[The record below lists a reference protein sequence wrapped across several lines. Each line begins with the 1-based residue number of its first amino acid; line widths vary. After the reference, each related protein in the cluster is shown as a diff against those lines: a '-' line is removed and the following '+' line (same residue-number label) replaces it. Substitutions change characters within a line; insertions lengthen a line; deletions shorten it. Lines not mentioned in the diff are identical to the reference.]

1 LQAKLRQVFLRTAL
15 LLAVLAKTEA
25 QDWYRSN
32 PAGMALE
39 RIPSR
44 MVALHY
50 DWALSVERAGPGA
63 LPALLRTY
71 YNSAWS
77 LEQRL
82 LYERGMLK
90 RRQWIFRDSS
100 GTTRLNASLPSDLAS
115 IGKPENEEIPPFIE
129 IFGSTRFLTEIYQY
143 LAAGVYA
150 TRYSYQEGLLIRA
163 DAFLDNKALW
173 TDQYR
178 YTRSFILRGVE
189 RRYHEAGAATAAVQ
203 GQSNL
208 PPVSL
213 DVRDAPPI
221 PGFVSPSAPYDT
233 SIMTEVL
240 GEIYSIPAGRVVF
253 DMDSQ
258 GRVLTET
265 RYDAEDSIIA
275 VITNEWSGDRISTIR
290 WTAGSV
296 QGRIVF
302 TYSGGDRIAEEDYK
316 NGVLERTVR
325 LQGDEEIEEIYMN
338 GKPILRAVW
347 KERRKISEE
356 RLR

>member
-1 LQAKLRQVFLRTAL
+1 
-15 LLAVLAKTEA
+15 
-25 QDWYRSN
+25 
-32 PAGMALE
+32 
-39 RIPSR
+39 

-50 DWALSVERAGPGA
+50 DWALSVERAGSGA
-63 LPALLRTY
+63 LPSLLRTY

-77 LEQRL
+77 PEQRL
-82 LYERGMLK
+82 LYERGTLK
-90 RRQWIFRDSS
+90 RRQWIFRDSG
-100 GTTRLNASLPSDLAS
+100 GTTRLNASLPADLAS

-129 IFGSTRFLTEIYQY
+129 IFGANRFLTETHQY
-143 LAAGVYA
+143 LAAGIYT
-150 TRYSYQEGLLIRA
+150 TRYSYREGLLISA
-163 DAFLDNKALW
+163 DTFLDNKALW
-173 TDQYR
+173 SDQYR

-189 RRYHEAGAATAAVQ
+189 RRYHEAGAATAVLQ
-203 GQSNL
+203 GQSSL
-208 PPVSL
+208 PIPLAGSLPSVSL
-213 DVRDAPPI
+213 DIRVAPPI
-221 PGFVSPSAPYDT
+221 PGFVSASAPYDT

-253 DMDSQ
+253 DTDSQ

-265 RYDAEDSIIA
+265 RYDEADAVIA

-290 WTAGSV
+290 WTAGSA

-316 NGVLERTVR
+316 NGVLERTVKLR
-325 LQGDEEIEEIYMN
+325 GDEEIEEIYMN
-338 GKPILRAVW
+338 GKPVLRAVW

>member
-1 LQAKLRQVFLRTAL
+1 
-15 LLAVLAKTEA
+15 
-25 QDWYRSN
+25 
-32 PAGMALE
+32 
-39 RIPSR
+39 
-44 MVALHY
+44 
-50 DWALSVERAGPGA
+50 
-63 LPALLRTY
+63 
-71 YNSAWS
+71 

-82 LYERGMLK
+82 LYERGALK
-90 RRQWIFRDSS
+90 RRQWIFRDSG
-100 GTTRLNASLPSDLAS
+100 GTTRLNASLPVDLAS

-129 IFGSTRFLTEIYQY
+129 IFDANRSLTETHQY
-143 LAAGVYA
+143 LAAGVY
-150 TRYSYQEGLLIRA
+150 TSRYSYQDGLLIKA
-163 DAFLDNKALW
+163 DTFLDNKALW

-178 YTRSFILRGVE
+178 YTRSYILRGVE
-189 RRYHEAGAATAAVQ
+189 RKYHEAGTNNAAVQ

-213 DVRDAPPI
+213 DVREAPPV
-221 PGFVSPSAPYDT
+221 PGFVSPSEPYDT

-253 DMDSQ
+253 DTDSQ
-258 GRVLTET
+258 GRVITET

-275 VITNEWSGDRISTIR
+275 VITNEWSGDRIAIIR
-290 WTAGSV
+290 WSAGFD
-296 QGRIVF
+296 QGRIAF

-325 LQGDEEIEEIYMN
+325 LQGDEEIEEIFMN